1 MRDKGKKDRRK
12 TGDDGKISWD
22 EKT

>member
-1 MRDKGKKDRRK
+1 MRDKGKKNRRK